1 MKLRYAAR
9 RKCAR
14 VENANIVIRCY
25 ITDRKSLPSEDALL
39 ATIARNLAAGV
50 DWIQIREKDLSA
62 RDLLAL
68 VCNVKALPMSSR
80 ATILVNSRT
89 DVALAAGADG
99 VHLPA
104 DSIPPKTLRPTVPAE
119 FLIGVS
125 CHTTEEVRQA
135 ETDDADY
142 VLFGPVFAP
151 ISKSS
156 DLAARGLEGLAE
168 AVLAVSIPVIALG
181 GITRKNVDECV
192 TAGAKGI
199 AGISLFQRD

>member
-1 MKLRYAAR
+1 M
-9 RKCAR
+9 
-14 VENANIVIRCY
+14 IRCY
-25 ITDRKSLPSEDALL
+25 ITDRKSLPSEDALF
-39 ATIARNLAAGV
+39 ATVARNLAAGV
-50 DWIQIREKDLSA
+50 EWIQIREKDLCA

-68 VCNVKALPMSSR
+68 VRNVKALPMSSR

-104 DSIPPKTLRPTVPAE
+104 DSIAPKTLRRTVPAE

-125 CHTTEEVRQA
+125 CHTIEEVRRA
-135 ETDDADY
+135 ESEGADY

-151 ISKSS
+151 ISKNSN
-156 DLAARGLEGLAE
+156 LPARGLEGLAE
-168 AVLAVSIPVIALG
+168 AARAVHIPVIALG

>member
-1 MKLRYAAR
+1 M
-9 RKCAR
+9 
-14 VENANIVIRCY
+14 IRCY

-62 RDLLAL
+62 RELLAL
-68 VCNVKALPMSSR
+68 VRTVKALPMSSR
-80 ATILVNSRT
+80 ATILVNGRT

-104 DSIPPKTLRPTVPAE
+104 DSVPPQALRPAVPAE

-125 CHTTEEVRQA
+125 AHTVEEARQA
-135 ETDDADY
+135 EAEGADY

-151 ISKSS
+151 LSKHTN
-156 DLAARGLEGLAE
+156 LPARGLGGLAE
-168 AVLAVSIPVIALG
+168 AVRSVRIPVIALG
-181 GITRKNVDECV
+181 GITWKNVDECV